1 MNKKQIYILA
11 TGGTISAQGDEGKT
25 LGYTNGVFKVDSLIK
40 SIKGVNNIA
49 KVDGEQIFNI
59 ASEDMSIG
67 KLLILAKR
75 INELS
80 KLDNIDGFVITQGTD
95 TLEES
100 AFFLNLVVKTS
111 KPVIVTGA
119 MRPATSNSPD
129 GPNNLYDAIVVA
141 SSKDSVGKGVLVVF
155 ADYIINARDVQKI
168 DTFRPQAFFG
178 KEFGCC
184 GYIHDNILNFISKSL
199 KPHTINSEFNIDN
212 INSLPKVG
220 IVYFDVNLD
229 SDIFDYYI
237 NHDYKGIIIAGS
249 GSGMISKRWKSKIL
263 EMTKNSIAV
272 VRSSIATSG
281 SVDRDS
287 IDKEYRT
294 IPSYT
299 LTPLKARI
307 LLSLALE
314 KSNSYDY
321 LKSVFEKY

>member
-25 LGYTNGVFKVDSLIK
+25 LGYTNGVFKLGSIIK
-40 SIKGVNNIA
+40 TLKGIENISNL
-49 KVDGEQIFNI
+49 DGEQIFNI
-59 ASEDMSIG
+59 SSEDMCID

-80 KLDNIDGFVITQGTD
+80 KLDSIDAFVIMQGTD

-111 KPVIVTGA
+111 KPVIITGA
-119 MRPATSNSPD
+119 MRPATANSAD

-141 SSKDSVGKGVLVVF
+141 SNKDAVGKGVLVVF
-155 ADYIINARDVQKI
+155 SDYIISGRDVQKV
-168 DTFRPQAFFG
+168 DTFRCQAFDG

-184 GYIHDNILNFISKSL
+184 GYVHDDIVNFINKSL

-212 INSLPKVG
+212 IKSLPKVG
-220 IVYFDVNLD
+220 IVYFDADLD

-237 NHDYKGIIIAGS
+237 SRDYKGIVIAGS
-249 GSGMISKRWKSKIL
+249 GSGMISKRWKNKIL

-272 VRSSIATSG
+272 VRSSMAEGG
-281 SVDRDS
+281 SVDRDNL
-287 IDKEYRT
+287 DEEYCT
-294 IPSYT
+294 IPAYT

-307 LLSLALE
+307 LLSIALK

-321 LKSVFEKY
+321 LKSVFERY